1 MSLTE
6 LLAILGGVVLAGVV
20 AHGAWAARKAGPR
33 RASPQ
38 IEPSLQP
45 GGSAERREPNLDQAQ
60 AAVAEPF
67 AQGAAGTSGEISPT
81 VPLGPGSDE
90 PTVPS
95 VARPPRKASTR
106 IDALIDAIASIT
118 VEGPVSGEM
127 ALAHLPGSRRAGTKP
142 FHIEGLNMV
151 NGEWELPAPGQR
163 YSEFQAGLQ
172 MANRS
177 GALNEIEYSEF
188 VQKLQAFVDGIGGFV
203 QFPDMLDVV
212 ARARELDQFAS
223 EHDAQL
229 AVRLQSREAAWT
241 LGFVQQVALRHGFV
255 PGAVPGRLV
264 LPAAEEGLPPVL
276 TLGFEAQAALAEDP
290 QASALREL
298 TLSLDVPQTP
308 EAAEPFAAWQEAA
321 RSLAR
326 DFEAELCDDRGYQL
340 NLHAF
345 TAIDEGLRGLYRAL
359 AERDLAAGSLA
370 ARRLFS

>member
-20 AHGAWAARKAGPR
+20 AHGAWVARKAGPR

-38 IEPSLQP
+38 IEPSLHAGAP
-45 GGSAERREPNLDQAQ
+45 SAAERQEPDMAQAQ

-67 AQGAAGTSGEISPT
+67 AAPGGAPELAQGEPGAG
-81 VPLGPGSDE
+81 
-90 PTVPS
+90 
-95 VARPPRKASTR
+95 RPVRKPSTR

-118 VEGPVSGEM
+118 LEGPVSGEM

-142 FHIEGLNMV
+142 FHIEGLNV
-151 NGEWELPAPGQR
+151 LNGEWELPLPGQR

-188 VQKLQAFVDGIGGFV
+188 VQKLQAFVDAIGGFV

-212 ARARELDQFAS
+212 ARARELDQFAG

-229 AVRLQSREAAWT
+229 AVRLRCREAAWT
-241 LGFVQQVALRHGFV
+241 LGYVQQVALRHGFV

-308 EAAEPFAAWQEAA
+308 ESAEPFAAWQEAA
-321 RSLAR
+321 RALAR
-326 DFEAELCDDRGYQL
+326 DFEAELCDDRGYPL

-345 TAIDEGLRGLYRAL
+345 PAIDEGLRGLYRAL